1 MNKILQS
8 TLSASRALCAAAI
21 AICLAPAA
29 MADDAYVEL
38 TGTQVINTGYHM
50 KLASRIDVDFQLVE
64 KPAAGTRILD
74 AHGGGNYAIYVN
86 GSGHFYYETS
96 VGSSS
101 TGIPSNTHTW
111 DERYTIS
118 ALRGNNYI
126 YPGASDCNDA
136 NDKIAGPFW
145 AGIGDVTLTY
155 PVVIGGWA
163 TNTDGTSINGDYPCP
178 KMKVFG
184 VRIYEKVGDAWAL
197 ICDCKPVVKNG
208 VAGLFDEGANI
219 FMTDTRDGYALASGG
234 GIEAVTRGEDAY
246 IVNTGSD
253 IKGVNSRFFWKPG
266 AKIEVDYALTDAT
279 SGSGYRIFGAE
290 SSGVGQKMS
299 CYAGSSNISF
309 VQCAE
314 GESASTV
321 GMGGLDTNR
330 HRIGIDATDPASV
343 VCSHITGTT
352 ALFATSGGSC
362 ANTANHPVGLMG
374 QCKDASG
381 MAFANQAKVRL
392 YRARFWQDG
401 TLVHD
406 YVPCLKGGVAGLK
419 DVAPGGDG
427 AFVTADLLAYGGD
440 IPVEDDDP
448 YIENTTDYIDTGYR
462 ATGKTKIV
470 ADMACTG
477 TGSTERSGAAYVL
490 FEAYESG
497 GAFLRVYNNWGT
509 FRAICRETGD
519 VWYGWSSVR
528 LGERHEFTI
537 DPRGGEAAVAMVTAG
552 FTNYVTSSASP
563 LVSAS
568 TANTSTIKIF
578 SMADGTLNTKARLYG
593 FKIYEDGALVRDYVP
608 AVENGV
614 AGLCDA
620 TGNGGFVS
628 GAKTAKTPLI
638 SAYGAEEDAYIQ
650 ATGAQ
655 IVNTGYFMNKD
666 SRIAVDFAFTDAST
680 SQRQARL
687 FGQDCNDHESNP
699 RRGTFYISGGDEF
712 AFSSCDAANWNGT
725 GTGVAAD
732 VKRHLA
738 VLAISNGSS
747 SYSLS
752 KWDGSA
758 WTTEKS
764 GNLSGIY
771 TTTSTQSMGLFGRPD
786 YADWSAW
793 SCLAKAKIYS
803 VEISEGG
810 VVKHLYY
817 PAKIGGRA
825 GLYDVI
831 GKTFHANAA
840 GGATDFTVG
849 GAGFD
854 HGGKTAPFKVL
865 DPDPASGAANVPC
878 DGATT
883 LTAFAPGAV
892 EYRWEKNGE
901 EIAAPAGLSL
911 SVPWVRQRMP
921 DTFAVTPVF
930 NANGR
935 TVEGSPAE
943 FTVVYNPS
951 AFVLVVR

>member
-1 MNKILQS
+1 MDKTTACMRCALG
-8 TLSASRALCAAAI
+8 SAALALCF
-21 AICLAPAA
+21 APAA
-29 MADDAYVEL
+29 ILAGDAYVEL
-38 TGTQVINTGYHM
+38 DGTQVINTGYRM
-50 KLASRIDVDFQLVE
+50 KMSSRIDVDFQLVE

-86 GSGHFYYETS
+86 GNGYFYYETS
-96 VGSSS
+96 VGNASS
-101 TGIPSNTHTW
+101 GIPSAAHGW
-111 DERYTIS
+111 DERYTVS
-118 ALRGNNYI
+118 ALTGNNYI
-126 YPGASDCNDA
+126 YPGASGCDGESG
-136 NDKIAGPFW
+136 KIAGPFW
-145 AGIGDVTLTY
+145 AGIGDVTLSY
-155 PVVIGGWA
+155 PVMIGGWA
-163 TNTDGTSINGDYPCP
+163 TNAVGTAVRDDPHP

-184 VRIYEKVGDAWAL
+184 VRIYEKVGTAWAL
-197 ICDCKPVVKNG
+197 VCDCRPIVKNG
-208 VAGLFDEGANI
+208 VAGLYDEGAGV
-219 FMTDTRDGYALASGG
+219 FMTDTRDGCALACGG
-234 GIEAVTRGEDAY
+234 DIESVTRGEDAY
-246 IVNTGSD
+246 IVNTGSE

-290 SSGVGQKMS
+290 SSGVGQKVS
-299 CYAGSSNISF
+299 CYAGSGNIGF

-314 GESASTV
+314 GESAAAV
-321 GMGGLDTNR
+321 AIGGLDMRR
-330 HRIGIDATDPASV
+330 HRIGIDATDPSGV
-343 VCSHITGTT
+343 IFSHITGTT
-352 ALFATSGGSC
+352 ALFATSGASC
-362 ANTANHPVGLMG
+362 SGTANHPVGLMG

-381 MAFANQAKVRL
+381 MAFANPAKMRL

-401 TLVHD
+401 ALVHD

-427 AFVTADLLAYGGD
+427 AFVTADLLAFGGD
-440 IPVEDDDP
+440 IPEEEDDP
-448 YIENTTDYIDTGYR
+448 FIENTTDFIDTGYR

-509 FRAICRETGD
+509 FRAICREAGD

-552 FTNYVTSSASP
+552 FTNYVTASASP
-563 LVSAS
+563 LVAAS
-568 TANTSTIKIF
+568 TANSSTVKIF
-578 SMADGTLNTKARLYG
+578 STADGTLNTKARLYG
-593 FKIYEDGALVRDYVP
+593 FRIYEDGALVRDYVP

-614 AGLCDA
+614 VGLRDA

-628 GAKTAKTPLI
+628 GAKTAKTPLL
-638 SAYGAEEDAYIQ
+638 SAYGTEEDAYLQ
-650 ATGAQ
+650 STGAQ
-655 IVNTGYFMNKD
+655 IINSGYFMNKD
-666 SRIAVDFAFTDAST
+666 SRIAVDFAFTDASVP
-680 SQRQARL
+680 QARL

-699 RRGTFYISGGDEF
+699 RRGTFYINGGGEF
-712 AFSSCDAANWNGT
+712 SFSSCNANNWNGT
-725 GTGVAAD
+725 GIGMAAD
-732 VKRHLA
+732 VKRHRA
-738 VLAISNGSS
+738 VLAISGGAS

-752 KWDGSA
+752 KWDGSD
-758 WTTEKS
+758 WVTEKS
-764 GNLSGIY
+764 GNLSGSY
-771 TTTSTQSMGLFGRPD
+771 NTVSTQAMGLFGRPD
-786 YADWSAW
+786 YADYSAW

-803 VEISEGG
+803 VEVSEGG
-810 VVKHLYY
+810 VAKHLYY

-865 DPDPASGAANVPC
+865 EPASGAAKVPC
-878 DGATT
+878 DGTAE

-892 EYRWEKNGE
+892 GYRWTKNIE
-901 EIAAPAGLSL
+901 EIAAPEGLSL

-951 AFVLVVR
+951 AFVLVLR